1 MMIRSLRDWMMR
13 VVLTGLLGAAIA
25 GCAGGPTTSSTGE
38 YIDDSAITTKIKSRF
53 VADSMISAYD
63 IHVETFRGNVILSGF
78 VNTEAQKE
86 RAVSIARSTAGVQDV
101 KADGLTLTPRR

>member
-1 MMIRSLRDWMMR
+1 MIHALRGWMLRAVM
-13 VVLTGLLGAAIA
+13 VGLLGAAIA

-53 VADSMISAYD
+53 VAGSMVSAFD
-63 IHVETFRGNVILSGF
+63 IKVQTFRGEVILSGF
-78 VNTEAQKE
+78 VNTEAQKD
-86 RAVSIARSTAGVQDV
+86 RAVAIARSTGGVREV